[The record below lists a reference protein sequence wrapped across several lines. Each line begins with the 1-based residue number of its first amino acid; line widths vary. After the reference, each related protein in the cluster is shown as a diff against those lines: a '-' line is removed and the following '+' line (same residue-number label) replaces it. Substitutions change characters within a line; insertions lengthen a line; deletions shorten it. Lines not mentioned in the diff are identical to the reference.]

1 MFFAAML
8 HPCNTAGLIIWLKT
22 NDDKWITFLF
32 HTFFFLF
39 QNWESTL
46 AKVQVN
52 HSVTSLEAVYQ
63 ITDSHSRDRDHQG
76 APQNTT
82 GGLVTSFNMCN
93 TTFHYYHYHIQY
105 NIYYQMQY
113 YFYFL
118 FYYLQY
124 HCQFYFQFHCQYSC
138 A

>member
-46 AKVQVN
+46 AK
-52 HSVTSLEAVYQ
+52 
-63 ITDSHSRDRDHQG
+63 
-76 APQNTT
+76 
-82 GGLVTSFNMCN
+82 MCN
-93 TTFHYYHYHIQY
+93 TTFHYYYYHIQY